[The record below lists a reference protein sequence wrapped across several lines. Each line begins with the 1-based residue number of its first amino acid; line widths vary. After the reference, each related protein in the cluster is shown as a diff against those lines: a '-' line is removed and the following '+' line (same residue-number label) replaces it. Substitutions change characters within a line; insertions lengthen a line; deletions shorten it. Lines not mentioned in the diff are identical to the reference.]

1 MQLRLLLDE
10 DTERRLA
17 EYLENGNHEVERVVD
32 VDELGAGATDAE
44 VRAYARRDDRIVV
57 THDDDYDSV
66 PPDEHAGVFYC
77 PNQRLSS
84 FEIYRIIESVASS
97 YPSVDVM
104 QPVVY
109 LTENW
114 L

>member
-1 MQLRLLLDE
+1 MELRLLLDE

-17 EYLENGNHEVERVVD
+17 EYLENGGHDVERVVD
-32 VDELGAGATDAE
+32 VGDLGPGAKDVE
-44 VRAYARRDDRIVV
+44 VREYARQTDRILV
-57 THDDDYDSV
+57 THDDDHDSV
-66 PPDEHAGVFYC
+66 SPTEHAGVFYC

-84 FEIYRIIESVASS
+84 FDVYRIIDAITSS
-97 YPSVDVM
+97 YPSVDSM

-109 LTENW
+109 LTESW